1 MADSNHPARKRKAY
15 QPPKLETVEVVA
27 EEALL
32 ALCAF
37 GGGTPQ
43 TVMQGAPCEVCKS

>member
-1 MADSNHPARKRKAY
+1 MADTNVPKPKRKAY

-43 TVMQGAPCEVCKS
+43 VVMQGAPCETCKS